1 MLNDKPSSWLV
12 HVCVFVHVCVC
23 VFIQWRG
30 WGHLL
35 SITHTP
41 SARNFGATR
50 LGSVSIGPED
60 QRLRLC
66 VLLQIEL
73 RAAIPPTFIAIP
85 QIVMMES
92 PRRGAAD
99 YISRSPCLPFIS
111 GVLLAGRAATN
122 SRGAAIRLPSHCSYG
137 RGPLRYTRLTTWH
150 LNFTHVSMAG
160 A

>member
-1 MLNDKPSSWLV
+1 M
-12 HVCVFVHVCVC
+12 HVCVF
-23 VFIQWRG
+23 ILWEEG
-30 WGHLL
+30 GHLL
-35 SITHTP
+35 SITHAP

-66 VLLQIEL
+66 VLLQIES

-122 SRGAAIRLPSHCSYG
+122 SRGAAIRLSSHCSYG
-137 RGPLRYTRLTTWH
+137 RGPLRYTRDTFISRTYRWRG
-150 LNFTHVSMAG
+150 LN
-160 A
+160 